1 MDKQKIKQALIDLE
15 RHYLD
20 ESDLEYEEFLKGTL
34 RNKSAIED
42 EDDQSH
48 HVQSIEI
55 SDKIEEHAQI
65 HVEHLNTLSQLSFE
79 PTDIVQPGAV
89 VKVNDR
95 YLVVAVSEPPFTVDG
110 IDFLGISIQAP
121 IYAQLSGKKA
131 GESFEFN
138 KMNFSIEAVH

>member
-20 ESDLEYEEFLKGTL
+20 ESDMEYEDFLKGTL

-55 SDKIEEHAQI
+55 SDKIEEQAQI
-65 HVEHLNTLSQLSFE
+65 HVEHLNTINQLSFE
-79 PTDIVQPGAV
+79 PTEVVQPGAV
-89 VKVNDR
+89 VKVNGR
-95 YLVVAVSEPPFTVDG
+95 YLVVAVSEPPFKVDG

-121 IYAQLSGKKA
+121 IYKELGGKKA
-131 GESFEFN
+131 GDSFMFNNMSFAIES
-138 KMNFSIEAVH
+138 VD